1 MKTIIVNLIGG
12 PGTGKSTLM
21 AQLYADL
28 KILGIEA
35 EMAPEYVK
43 EKVWDE
49 SFKVM
54 DDQIYVFGKQLH
66 RINRLI
72 GKVQVVICDS
82 PLLNSIVYD
91 QSQNKKF
98 AELVIDQFGRFP
110 NLNFFIERS
119 TSYIV
124 KGRLQTE
131 EEARE
136 IDDKFIEVMSLYHI
150 PFDIVNKD
158 QAKYVIINRIL
169 DECKEVREV

>member
-1 MKTIIVNLIGG
+1 M
-12 PGTGKSTLM
+12 
-21 AQLYADL
+21 
-28 KILGIEA
+28 
-35 EMAPEYVK
+35 
-43 EKVWDE
+43 
-49 SFKVM
+49 
-54 DDQIYVFGKQLH
+54 
-66 RINRLI
+66 
-72 GKVQVVICDS
+72 
-82 PLLNSIVYD
+82 
-91 QSQNKKF
+91 
-98 AELVIDQFGRFP
+98 VIDQFGRFP

-131 EEARE
+131 EEARQ